1 MAHSRIQ
8 TGQFGTAEE
17 DVETSNFTVTVHRRL
32 CIKGYS
38 MTAPRNSFKQALL
51 QGKTQIGCWMSFAES
66 ITAEI
71 MGTAGFD
78 WLVIDGEHA
87 PNDIRSIRDQL
98 LALAA
103 SDSHAVVRVPVGETW
118 LIKMVLDAGAQ
129 TVLVPIVESA
139 EQARELVRAC
149 RYPPAGVRGVGAM
162 ASRATIYGSV
172 GNYIQTADQEVCL
185 LLQVETRAG
194 MAALDEI
201 LEVDGVD
208 GVFIGPA
215 DLSTD
220 MGHQG
225 NSAAPEV
232 REVIGDALTRIKA
245 AGKAPGILATNDEA
259 RQAYLDMGA
268 QFLAVGIDVML
279 LAQTARDLAA
289 RWKAG

>member
-1 MAHSRIQ
+1 MA
-8 TGQFGTAEE
+8 
-17 DVETSNFTVTVHRRL
+17 
-32 CIKGYS
+32 
-38 MTAPRNSFKQALL
+38 APENAFKKALN
-51 QGKTQIGCWMSFAES
+51 QGKTQIGCWMSFAEPV
-66 ITAEI
+66 TAEI

-98 LALAA
+98 MALAA
-103 SDSHAVVRVPVGETW
+103 SPSHPVVRIPIGETW

-149 RYPPAGVRGVGAM
+149 RYPPTGIRGVGAM
-162 ASRATIYGSV
+162 ASRATMYGSV
-172 GNYIQTADQEVCL
+172 SDYIQTADQEICL

-194 MAALDEI
+194 LAALDDI
-201 LEVDGVD
+201 LQVDGVD

-220 MGHQG
+220 MGYQG
-225 NSAAPEV
+225 NSAAPEM
-232 REVIGDALTRIKA
+232 RKVISDALARIKA

-259 RQAYLDMGA
+259 RQAYKDMGA

-279 LAQTARDLAA
+279 LAQAA
-289 RWKAG
+289 RSLSEQWKEM